1 MDSWLIKLDADLIR
15 QVVIQAAVFLAFFV
29 VVKVFFADKIKE
41 ILAKRQESIES
52 ELSEAAKTNEDAKEL
67 EAKYS
72 EMMKGAQDEK
82 AAIIHTATEDG
93 ARMKDQI
100 VQEAREQA
108 ETIIENA
115 RKEID
120 RERTQAEKELRD
132 SIVDMTIDA
141 AEKISGKS
149 FTKEDHAQLISES
162 ISMIKEV

>member
-1 MDSWLIKLDADLIR
+1 MDSWLIKIDADLIR
-15 QVVIQAAVFLAFFV
+15 QVIIQASVFLVFFV

-41 ILAKRQESIES
+41 ILKKRSEAIEQE
-52 ELSEAAKTNEDAKEL
+52 LDEAAKTNQDAKEL
-67 EAKYS
+67 EARYS
-72 EMMKGAQDEK
+72 EMMKGANDKK
-82 AAIIHTATEDG
+82 AAIIHAATEDG

-100 VQEAREQA
+100 VKEAREQA
-108 ETIIENA
+108 DTIITNA

-120 RERTQAEKELRD
+120 RERIQAEKELRD

-149 FTKEDHAQLISES
+149 FTKEDHARLISDS

>member
-1 MDSWLIKLDADLIR
+1 MSWLIKLDADLIR
-15 QVVIQAAVFLAFFV
+15 QVVIQAAVFLVFFV

-41 ILAKRQESIES
+41 VLAKRQDAIEQ
-52 ELSEAAKTNEDAKEL
+52 ELNEAAKTNEDAREL
-67 EAKYS
+67 EAEYS

-82 AAIIHTATEDG
+82 AAIIHAATEDG
-93 ARMKDQI
+93 TRMKDQI

-108 ETIIENA
+108 ETIITNA

>member
-1 MDSWLIKLDADLIR
+1 MESWLIKIDASLIR
-15 QVVIQAAVFLAFFV
+15 QVIIQGATFLAFFV
-29 VVKVFFADKIKE
+29 VVKVFFADKIKAMLE
-41 ILAKRQESIES
+41 KRQEVIEKD
-52 ELSEAAKTNEDAKEL
+52 LSAAT
-67 EAKYS
+67 EAKANAEKLKNEYA
-72 EMMKGAQDEK
+72 EIMKGAHDEK
-82 AAIIHTATEDG
+82 AAILHSATEDG
-93 ARMKDQI
+93 EQMKEKI
-100 VQEAREQA
+100 VAEAREQA
-108 ETIIENA
+108 ETIITNA

>member
-1 MDSWLIKLDADLIR
+1 MKEYKLVYLNKGVKFSREKDL
-15 QVVIQAAVFLAFFV
+15 
-29 VVKVFFADKIKE
+29 
-41 ILAKRQESIES
+41 
-52 ELSEAAKTNEDAKEL
+52 
-67 EAKYS
+67 
-72 EMMKGAQDEK
+72 
-82 AAIIHTATEDG
+82 
-93 ARMKDQI
+93 
-100 VQEAREQA
+100 EQA
-108 ETIIENA
+108 ETIITNA

>member
-1 MDSWLIKLDADLIR
+1 MDSWLIKLDASLIR
-15 QVVIQAAVFLAFFV
+15 TIVIQGATFLAFFMI
-29 VVKVFFADKIKE
+29 VKVFFADKIKAMLEARKAE
-41 ILAKRQESIES
+41 IAKD
-52 ELSEAAKTNEDAKEL
+52 LSAATEAKENAKKL
-67 EAKYS
+67 EDEYAEKI
-72 EMMKGAQDEK
+72 KGANEEK
-82 AAIIHTATEDG
+82 AAIIHAATESG
-93 ARMKDQI
+93 QQMKEQI
-100 VQEAREQA
+100 VAEAREQA
-108 ETIIENA
+108 ETIITNA

>member
-1 MDSWLIKLDADLIR
+1 MSWLIKLDVDLVR
-15 QVVIQAAVFLAFFV
+15 QVVIQIATFLVFFV
-29 VVKVFFADKIKE
+29 IVKVFFADKIKA
-41 ILAKRQESIES
+41 ILAERKEAIEKD
-52 ELSEAAKTNEDAKEL
+52 LTAAAKANEEAKEL
-67 EAKYS
+67 SAHYE
-72 EMMKGAQDEK
+72 EVLKGAQDEK

-93 ARMKDQI
+93 NKMKEQI
-100 VQEAREQA
+100 VSEAREQA
-108 ETIIENA
+108 ETIITNA

-149 FTKEDHAQLISES
+149 FTKEDHAKLISDS

>member
-1 MDSWLIKLDADLIR
+1 MDSWLIKIDADLIR
-15 QVVIQAAVFLAFFV
+15 QVVIQASVFLVFFV

-41 ILAKRQESIES
+41 ILNKRQEAVEQ
-52 ELSEAAKTNEDAKEL
+52 ELNDAAKTNESARQL
-67 EAKYS
+67 EAQYS

-82 AAIIHTATEDG
+82 AAIIHSATEDG
-93 ARMKDQI
+93 ARMKEQI

-108 ETIIENA
+108 ETIITNA

-120 RERTQAEKELRD
+120 RERIQAEKELRD

-149 FTKEDHAQLISES
+149 FTKEDHARLISDS

>member
-1 MDSWLIKLDADLIR
+1 MDSWLIKIDAGLIR
-15 QVVIQAAVFLAFFV
+15 QVIIQGAVFLAFFV
-29 VVKVFFADKIKE
+29 VVKVFFADKIKAILEQRKEIIEKDLSAATEAKANAEKLENEYAEMIKGAHDEKAE
-41 ILAKRQESIES
+41 ILHN
-52 ELSEAAKTNEDAKEL
+52 AAQDG
-67 EAKYS
+67 
-72 EMMKGAQDEK
+72 EMMKEK
-82 AAIIHTATEDG
+82 
-93 ARMKDQI
+93 I
-100 VQEAREQA
+100 VAEAREQA
-108 ETIIENA
+108 ETIITNA

>member
-1 MDSWLIKLDADLIR
+1 MDGWLIKLDANLIR
-15 QVVIQAAVFLAFFV
+15 TIVIQGATFLAFFMI
-29 VVKVFFADKIKE
+29 VKVLFADKIKAMLE
-41 ILAKRQESIES
+41 ERKEAIAKD
-52 ELSEAAKTNEDAKEL
+52 LSAATEAKENAEKL
-67 EAKYS
+67 ENAYA
-72 EMMKGAQDEK
+72 EMIKGAHDEK
-82 AAIIHTATEDG
+82 AEILHNAAQDG
-93 ARMKDQI
+93 EIMKEKI
-100 VQEAREQA
+100 VAEAREQA
-108 ETIIENA
+108 ETIITNA

>member
-1 MDSWLIKLDADLIR
+1 MSWLIKIDANLIR
-15 QVVIQAAVFLAFFV
+15 QVVIQAATFLAFFII
-29 VVKVFFADKIKE
+29 VKVFFADKIKA
-41 ILAKRQESIES
+41 ILEQRKAAIE
-52 ELSEAAKTNEDAKEL
+52 KEL
-67 EAKYS
+67 TDASKANEEAKALESQYS
-72 EMMKGAQDEK
+72 EMIRGAQDEK
-82 AAIIHTATEDG
+82 AEILHAAAEDG

-100 VQEAREQA
+100 VQEARDQA
-108 ETIIENA
+108 ETILTNA

-149 FTKEDHAQLISES
+149 FSKEDHAQLISDS

>member
-15 QVVIQAAVFLAFFV
+15 QVIIQASVFLVFFI

-41 ILAKRQESIES
+41 VLNKRQEAIEG
-52 ELSEAAKTNEDAKEL
+52 ELNEAAKTNENAKEL

-108 ETIIENA
+108 ETIVTNA

-120 RERTQAEKELRD
+120 RERIQAEKELRD

-141 AEKISGKS
+141 AEKISGRS

>member
-1 MDSWLIKLDADLIR
+1 MDSWLIKIDAGLIR
-15 QVVIQAAVFLAFFV
+15 QIIIQGAVFLAFFV
-29 VVKVFFADKIKE
+29 VVKVFFADKIKA
-41 ILAKRQESIES
+41 ILEQRREVIEKDLSAATEAKEKAEKLES
-52 ELSEAAKTNEDAKEL
+52 EYAEI
-67 EAKYS
+67 
-72 EMMKGAQDEK
+72 MKGAHDEK
-82 AAIIHTATEDG
+82 AAILHSAAEDG
-93 ARMKDQI
+93 EQMKEKI
-100 VQEAREQA
+100 VAEAREQA
-108 ETIIENA
+108 ETIVTNA

>member
-1 MDSWLIKLDADLIR
+1 MDGWLIKLDANLIR
-15 QVVIQAAVFLAFFV
+15 TIVIQGATFLAFFMI
-29 VVKVFFADKIKE
+29 VKVFFADKIKAMLE
-41 ILAKRQESIES
+41 ERKEAIAKD
-52 ELSEAAKTNEDAKEL
+52 LSAANEAKENAEKL
-67 EAKYS
+67 ENEYA
-72 EMMKGAQDEK
+72 EMIKGAHDEK
-82 AAIIHTATEDG
+82 AEILHNAAQDG
-93 ARMKDQI
+93 EIMKEKI
-100 VQEAREQA
+100 VAEAREQA
-108 ETIIENA
+108 ETIITNA

>member
-1 MDSWLIKLDADLIR
+1 MDSWLIKLDANLIR
-15 QVVIQAAVFLAFFV
+15 TIIIQGATFLAFFV
-29 VVKVFFADKIKE
+29 VVKVFFADKIKAMLE
-41 ILAKRQESIES
+41 KRQEVIEKDLADAT
-52 ELSEAAKTNEDAKEL
+52 EAKENAEKL
-67 EAKYS
+67 ENEYA
-72 EMMKGAQDEK
+72 EMIKGAHDEK
-82 AAIIHTATEDG
+82 AAIIHSATEDG
-93 ARMKDQI
+93 EMMKEKI
-100 VQEAREQA
+100 VAEAREQA
-108 ETIIENA
+108 ETIITNA

>member
-1 MDSWLIKLDADLIR
+1 MESWLIKIDAGLIR
-15 QVVIQAAVFLAFFV
+15 QVVIQAATFLAFFV
-29 VVKVFFADKIKE
+29 VVKVFFTDKIKSVLE
-41 ILAKRQESIES
+41 KRREVIQKDLSDATAAKENAEKLES
-52 ELSEAAKTNEDAKEL
+52 EYT
-67 EAKYS
+67 
-72 EMMKGAQDEK
+72 EMMKGAHDEK
-82 AAIIHTATEDG
+82 AAIIHSATEDG
-93 ARMKDQI
+93 EQMREKI
-100 VQEAREQA
+100 VAEAREQA
-108 ETIIENA
+108 EIIITNA

>member
-1 MDSWLIKLDADLIR
+1 
-15 QVVIQAAVFLAFFV
+15 
-29 VVKVFFADKIKE
+29 
-41 ILAKRQESIES
+41 
-52 ELSEAAKTNEDAKEL
+52 
-67 EAKYS
+67 
-72 EMMKGAQDEK
+72 MKGAHDEK
-82 AAIIHTATEDG
+82 AAILHSAAEDG
-93 ARMKDQI
+93 EQMKEKI
-100 VQEAREQA
+100 VAEAREQA
-108 ETIIENA
+108 ETIITNA

>member
-1 MDSWLIKLDADLIR
+1 MESWLIKIDASLIR
-15 QVVIQAAVFLAFFV
+15 QVIIQGATFLAFFV
-29 VVKVFFADKIKE
+29 VVKVFFADKIKAMLE
-41 ILAKRQESIES
+41 KRQEVIEKD
-52 ELSEAAKTNEDAKEL
+52 LSTAT
-67 EAKYS
+67 EAKANAEKLENEYA
-72 EMMKGAQDEK
+72 EIMKGAHDEK
-82 AAIIHTATEDG
+82 AAILHSATEDG
-93 ARMKDQI
+93 EQMKEKI
-100 VQEAREQA
+100 VAEAREQA
-108 ETIIENA
+108 ETIITNA

>member
-1 MDSWLIKLDADLIR
+1 MDSWLIKIDADLIR
-15 QVVIQAAVFLAFFV
+15 QVVIQASVFLVFFV

-41 ILAKRQESIES
+41 ILNKRQEAVEQ
-52 ELSEAAKTNEDAKEL
+52 ELNDAAKTNESARQL
-67 EAKYS
+67 EAQYS

-82 AAIIHTATEDG
+82 AAIIHSATEDG
-93 ARMKDQI
+93 ARMKEQI
-100 VQEAREQA
+100 VREAREQA
-108 ETIIENA
+108 ETIITNA

-120 RERTQAEKELRD
+120 RERIQAEKELRD

-149 FTKEDHAQLISES
+149 FTKEDHAQLISDS